1 MDLLSMLVNAKI
13 RDLAGDEIGEVVG
26 VHITGGKLLVTVD
39 TDGEDEGDPDDG
51 TKEDIP
57 EDDASKQE
65 FPNIVVMGKA
75 PKKEGT
81 NHG

>member
-1 MDLLSMLVNAKI
+1 MDLLSMLMNATVKDVDGI
-13 RDLAGDEIGEVVG
+13 EVGDVGG
-26 VHITGGKLLVTVD
+26 VHIVGGKLWITIDLEL
-39 TDGEDEGDPDDG
+39 GDEGDPDDG